1 MKTYFRCVGLCAY
14 FSRLLISSGERNG
27 MGAGGW
33 QYFGK
38 GVKFEAAADN
48 FPTVLFI
55 IFKKLKWL

>member
-1 MKTYFRCVGLCAY
+1 
-14 FSRLLISSGERNG
+14 

-38 GVKFEAAADN
+38 EVNFEAAAGN

-55 IFKKLKWL
+55 ILKN